1 MNEKLKELYYKDD
14 IIIGSKQN
22 FINIAKKSLNAST
35 KEINEFLKNQE
46 INQINKKPTKHSNL
60 KITALPRSFQ
70 IDIMMFYPIG
80 QGFKNVLLIVDIPSR
95 KAWAYVISTSSG
107 ENILVAYKK
116 FISEVGQI
124 NSVEGDN
131 QFSFKAFQEY
141 NKENN
146 IKIDTSIAKDEH
158 ISQGNKLGIIDR
170 LVRTLKE
177 MIDRYRISVSKQTSF
192 STILDKVI
200 ITYNSQPHRTIKT
213 TPNEMYNDINKQIFN
228 FEKDKEYNRNVLDK
242 NNISIGAEA
251 RILETKDKLEKG
263 SQKFSLDVY
272 KLVGREG
279 NRFMVENAEGE
290 KLRRR
295 LKPAELQV
303 VKTVDS
309 KIDRNIIKEQAAEK
323 KQRQV
328 INKLIRGSEMKKE
341 EALKALESL
350 KTPEEKI
357 KRSNRTERDYAAMML
372 KKYRTPA
379 TKI

>member
-1 MNEKLKELYYKDD
+1 MNEKLKELFYKDD

-70 IDIMMFYPIG
+70 IDIMFYPIG

-357 KRSNRTERDYAAMML
+357 KRSNKTGRGQRE
-372 KKYRTPA
+372 KK
-379 TKI
+379 KVVKMNL

>member
-70 IDIMMFYPIG
+70 IDIMFYPIG

-242 NNISIGAEA
+242 NKISIGAEA

-263 SQKFSLDVY
+263 NQKFSLDVY

>member
-70 IDIMMFYPIG
+70 IDIMFYPIG

-95 KAWAYVISTSSG
+95 KAWGYVISTSSG

-242 NNISIGAEA
+242 NKISIGAEA

-263 SQKFSLDVY
+263 NQKFSLDVY

-379 TKI
+379 TKK

>member
-60 KITALPRSFQ
+60 KITALPKSFQ
-70 IDIMMFYPIG
+70 IDIMFYPIG

-263 SQKFSLDVY
+263 NQKFSLDVY

-379 TKI
+379 TKK

>member
-70 IDIMMFYPIG
+70 IDIMFYPIG

-242 NNISIGAEA
+242 NKISIGAEA

-328 INKLIRGSEMKKE
+328 INKLIRGAEMKKE
-341 EALKALESL
+341 ETKKALEQL
-350 KTPEEKI
+350 NNNEPRVLRGI
-357 KRSNRTERDYAAMML
+357 KQMDYAAL
-372 KKYRTPA
+372 ADKKFRT
-379 TKI
+379 KK

>member
-70 IDIMMFYPIG
+70 IDIMFYPIG

-95 KAWAYVISTSSG
+95 KAWGYVISTSSG

-242 NNISIGAEA
+242 NKISIGAEA

>member
-70 IDIMMFYPIG
+70 IDIMFYPIG

-263 SQKFSLDVY
+263 NQKFSLDVY

-379 TKI
+379 TKK

>member
-70 IDIMMFYPIG
+70 IDIMFYPIG

-263 SQKFSLDVY
+263 NQKFSLDVY